1 MVIKLKI
8 RQKIQLFILSTALV
22 IFIITIGYISIS
34 ARNMAIENAKDITDA
49 RIQES
54 ALNIQDKLNAEIAV
68 VRTFSQAFLEYKSLP
83 REQWKM
89 VFSRMYVNVLERN
102 PQMDAIW
109 DSWELSNLD
118 PTWDKPYG
126 REFYLCWREEGEI
139 KTKSEVRSLTG
150 DPPHYAAMKAA
161 GVENIAEPYVSALQ
175 KGGLM
180 TTLVSPMFEKG
191 KYIGLIGVDL
201 MLTRFQEY
209 VNGIK
214 PFNGS
219 FAFLLSGSGVI
230 VAYPDTSRI
239 GKKQSEFEFTK
250 QLNDKYKILETIS
263 KGKKVSFIELNEKGE
278 EFYYSYAP
286 IQVGQT
292 LTPWTLGVAVP
303 MKSMLS
309 NANHSYNISIVT
321 GIFGLVLLIV
331 VISFLANSIT
341 LPIGKITQSLGQMA
355 TGKVDRSMK
364 QDISTGDEI
373 DDMTKALN
381 ISIDG
386 LVDKADFATAIGKGN
401 LNVDINLLSNE
412 DILGKALLNMRD
424 SLIKAKQ
431 AEDARKQEEAII
443 QWTNHGLASFTEIL
457 RQTNDGMTVLTDKII
472 KHLVRYL
479 DAIQGGIFV
488 KNEDDRHNI
497 HYELEAAFAYDRKKY
512 LTKSYEEAEGLVG
525 ACAAEM
531 ETIYLTEIPQD
542 YIEITSG
549 LGDAN
554 PNVLLLVPL
563 KTEEIILG
571 VIEIASLKKFEKHQI
586 EFVERIA
593 QNIAATI
600 HSVRVNEKT
609 TVLLEQ
615 SQQQAEIMAAQE
627 EEMRQNME
635 ELQATQ
641 EESARKGAEMEGL
654 ISALNASNYVIEYD
668 VRGYITNV
676 NDSYLDLLGS
686 TRDQIIGTHHSDGID
701 MGTFVAE
708 TYEEFWNTLLSGK
721 IKKHTTRLDVNGR
734 DLMLLETYTPIYN
747 EHGEVNR
754 VLKIS
759 TDVTDLQKHKHS

>member
-54 ALNIQDKLNAEIAV
+54 ALNIQDKLNAEITV

-230 VAYPDTSRI
+230 VAYPDTSII

-309 NANHSYNISIVT
+309 KANHSYNVSIVT
-321 GIFGLVLLIV
+321 GIFGLILLIV

-401 LNVDINLLSNE
+401 LSVDINLLSNE

-424 SLIKAKQ
+424 SLIKATQ
-431 AEDARKQEEAII
+431 AEDARKHEEAIL
-443 QWTNHGLASFTEIL
+443 QWTNQGLASFTEIL
-457 RQTNDGMTVLTDKII
+457 RQTNDGMTALTDKII

-488 KNEDDRHNI
+488 KNEDDRHNV

-525 ACAAEM
+525 TCAAEM

-563 KTEEIILG
+563 KTEEIVLG

-586 EFVERIA
+586 EFVEKIA

-609 TVLLEQ
+609 KVLLEQ

-654 ISALNASNYVIEYD
+654 INALNASNYVIEYD

-686 TRDQIIGTHHSDGID
+686 NRDQIIGTHHSDGID
-701 MGTFVAE
+701 MSTFVAE

-721 IKKHTTRLDVNGR
+721 IKKHTTRLEVNGR

-747 EHGEVNR
+747 EHGEINR

-759 TDVTDLQKHKHS
+759 TDVTDLQKHNHS